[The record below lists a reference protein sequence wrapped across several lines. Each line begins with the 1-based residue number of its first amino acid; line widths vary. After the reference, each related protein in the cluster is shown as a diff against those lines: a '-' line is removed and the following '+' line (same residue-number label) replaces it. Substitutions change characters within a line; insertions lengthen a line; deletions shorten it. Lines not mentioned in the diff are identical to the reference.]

1 MKVLIIDSSPEAVE
15 VVSLCLE
22 ACWPEVTVVSTSEGG
37 RGVAMVEGEAP
48 DMVILE
54 INLPDIDGFE
64 VLRRIRRFS
73 DVPVVVLTVRQE
85 GIDRVKGLE
94 MGADDYINKPFSH
107 IELLARAKAVLR
119 RSRLPQQQGAGDLLD
134 AGGIRIDLAAHQVR
148 RGEEVL
154 TLTPVEYGIL
164 THLVR
169 NEGRA
174 LTHRSL
180 LQGVWGME
188 VPEGSDYIRNYIHR
202 LREKLQ
208 DDAARP
214 RIILSEGG
222 GGYRFVRPR
231 R

>member
-1 MKVLIIDSSPEAVE
+1 MKVLVVDSSPEAVE
-15 VVSLCLE
+15 VVSLYLE
-22 ACWPEVTVVSTSEGG
+22 ACWPEVTVVSTPEGG

-64 VLRRIRRFS
+64 VLRRIRQFS

-85 GIDRVKGLE
+85 GMDRIKGLE
-94 MGADDYINKPFSH
+94 MGSDDYITKPFGH
-107 IELLARAKAVLR
+107 IELLARIKAVLR
-119 RSRLPQQQGAGDLLD
+119 RSRLPQPQGADDLLE

-154 TLTPVEYGIL
+154 SLTPIEYGIL

-169 NEGRA
+169 NEGRV
-174 LTHRSL
+174 LTRRGL
-180 LQGVWGME
+180 LQEVWGME
-188 VPEGSDYIRNYIHR
+188 FPEGTDYIRSYIQR
-202 LREKLQ
+202 LREKLG
-208 DDAARP
+208 DGATHP
-214 RIILSEGG
+214 HIILSEGG
-222 GGYRFVRPR
+222 EGYKFVRPR